1 MEYYVDIKTVLLES
15 IIKIMTLQI
24 SDILYILLIPL
35 ALWLIFN
42 LAVGRT
48 QAGRSLLTIPN
59 RGRYIGQVLAFLAG
73 ILFVVSAAISI
84 RSFITDNNTSE
95 GIAGVSRLIFGV
107 YMLLN
112 GFTYQPSLMEN
123 GIWLG
128 DGVFIRWE
136 KILFYEWNVNPSE
149 PDVDVLAVRSSSRLA
164 KRVSNLMV
172 KSLQRQPV
180 DDLLRQYVPTIN
192 G

>member
-1 MEYYVDIKTVLLES
+1 MARQV
-15 IIKIMTLQI
+15 

-35 ALWLIFN
+35 SVWLIFN
-42 LAVGRT
+42 LAVGRM
-48 QAGRSLLTIPN
+48 QAGRLLLTVPN

-73 ILFVVSAAISI
+73 ILFVVSAAISM
-84 RSFITDNNTSE
+84 RSFVTDNNTNE
-95 GIAGVSRLIFGV
+95 AIAGVSRLLFGV

-112 GFTYQPSLMEN
+112 GFTYQPSVMEN

-128 DGVFIRWE
+128 NGVFVKWE
-136 KILFYEWNVNPSE
+136 KILFYEWSINPSQ
-149 PDVDVLAVRSSSRLA
+149 PDFDILAVRSSSRLA

-172 KSLQRQPV
+172 KSFQRQPV

>member
-1 MEYYVDIKTVLLES
+1 MA
-15 IIKIMTLQI
+15 LQV
-24 SDILYILLIPL
+24 SDILHILLIPL
-35 ALWLIFN
+35 SLWLIFN
-42 LAVGRT
+42 LAVGRM
-48 QAGRSLLTIPN
+48 QAGRLLLTVPN
-59 RGRYIGQVLAFLAG
+59 SGRYLGQILAFLAG
-73 ILFVVSAAISI
+73 ILFVVFAAISI
-84 RSFITDNNTSE
+84 RSFITDNSTNE
-95 GIAGVSRLIFGV
+95 LIAGISRLLFGI

-112 GFTYQPSLMEN
+112 GFTYQPSVMEN

-136 KILFYEWNVNPSE
+136 KILFYEWNINPQQ
-149 PDVDVLAVRSSSRLA
+149 PDIDVLAVRSSSRLA
-164 KRVSNLMV
+164 KRVSNLIV

>member
-1 MEYYVDIKTVLLES
+1 MARQV
-15 IIKIMTLQI
+15 

-42 LAVGRT
+42 LAMGRT
-48 QAGRSLLTIPN
+48 QAGRLLLSVPS
-59 RGRYIGQVLAFLAG
+59 RGRYISQVLAFLLG
-73 ILFVVSAAISI
+73 IAFIVWAAISI
-84 RSFITDNNTSE
+84 RTFVTDNNTSE
-95 GIAGVSRLIFGV
+95 VVAAISRLVFGV

-112 GFTYQPSLMEN
+112 GLTYQPAITQN

-128 DGVFIRWE
+128 NGVFIKWE
-136 KILFYEWNVNPSE
+136 KILFYEWGINPSQ

-164 KRVSNLMV
+164 KRVSNLIV
-172 KSLQRQPV
+172 KSFQRQPV

-192 G
+192 A